1 MHAAAG
7 SRVEGFHKLKVSPTI
22 NTQDQVWPA
31 ACAAP
36 FSDAALKGD
45 CRVSLLSA
53 VDFKWLMTGHGWW
66 VDSTRFS
73 ADPAYAATLLG
84 LAMASPSSALRD
96 CAARLQAQM
105 EQPAGR

>member
-7 SRVEGFHKLKVSPTI
+7 SRVEGFHKLKVSPAI

-31 ACAAP
+31 ACAAN
-36 FSDAALKGD
+36 SGDTALDAQGG
-45 CRVSLLSA
+45 VSLLSA

-66 VDSTRFS
+66 VDSARFS